1 MSFEG
6 ISNGIPKIFMT
17 MMASKFRKG
26 GEKAV
31 KMLNVTSL
39 DVVFRNSQGV
49 RSTSVLN
56 EGPIDW
62 SLD

>member
-1 MSFEG
+1 
-6 ISNGIPKIFMT
+6 MT

-39 DVVFRNSQGV
+39 DVVFRKSQVGV